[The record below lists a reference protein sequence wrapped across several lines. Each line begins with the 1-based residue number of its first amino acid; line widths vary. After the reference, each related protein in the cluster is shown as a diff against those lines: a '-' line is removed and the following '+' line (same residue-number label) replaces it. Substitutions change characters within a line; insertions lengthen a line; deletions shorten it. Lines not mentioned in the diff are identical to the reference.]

1 MEFILVLILFGFL
14 TALVAAKKG
23 RSGCAWYILGFVLG
37 PFGLVASLV
46 VSADEEVVEA
56 DAIESGKSI
65 KCPQCAELIKAE
77 AKVCRYCGEKF
88 VNEDN
93 EEAQAP

>member
-1 MEFILVLILFGFL
+1 MELILVLILFGFL

-23 RSGCAWYILGFVLG
+23 RSGCAWYFIGFLLG
-37 PFGLVASLV
+37 PFGLIASLV

-56 DAIESGKSI
+56 NAIESGKSI

-77 AKVCRYCGEKF
+77 AKVCRFCGAKF
-88 VNEDN
+88 TNENN
-93 EEAQAP
+93 EETQA